1 MMAPL
6 QGTLTFQELQWCFES
21 AKVFFSR
28 PLRNWIEAAMWAKS
42 PRAIC
47 RCSEHSCTATQEHTH
62 CTGGM
67 AKYTRVHSCTATQ
80 VHTQERNS
88 CIEETALA
96 CDQVW
101 IGWSASKD
109 PRMSIFYLFWCIF
122 VFRAFNFFLL
132 CFHFHRPDFLFY
144 STCMHVLKSELFGPL
159 DVCNDLRMSTLCKA
173 RCMQVTWGT
182 RAQTFTAFCTRR
194 HGRRCLC

>member
-1 MMAPL
+1 MMASL
-6 QGTLTFQELQWCFES
+6 HGTLTFQELHWCFES
-21 AKVFFSR
+21 GKVFFHDIHYETELKQR
-28 PLRNWIEAAMWAKS
+28 CE
-42 PRAIC
+42 PRVIC
-47 RCSEHSCTATQEHTH
+47 RCSEHSCI
-62 CTGGM
+62 
-67 AKYTRVHSCTATQ
+67 ATQ
-80 VHTQERNS
+80 VHTGTHRYTQQHRRTHTHWGDGEVHVQERNS

-194 HGRRCLC
+194 HGRRSLC

>member
-1 MMAPL
+1 MMASL
-6 QGTLTFQELQWCFES
+6 HGTLTFQELHWCFES
-21 AKVFFSR
+21 GKVFFLR
-28 PLRNWIEAAMWAKS
+28 HPLRNWIEAAMWAKS
-42 PRAIC
+42 NLQMQRTQL
-47 RCSEHSCTATQEHTH
+47 HSNTGTHRYTQEHR
-62 CTGGM
+62 
-67 AKYTRVHSCTATQ
+67 YTQQHTLWWDGEVH
-80 VHTQERNS
+80 VQERNS

-159 DVCNDLRMSTLCKA
+159 DVGNDLRMSTLCKA

-182 RAQTFTAFCTRR
+182 RAQTFTAFCIRR